1 MSVIRVGRG
10 RTIVIPRS
18 VAERFDIDE
27 GSMLLLE
34 VNNDKIMLKPLLDA
48 VTLAL
53 KGERIAIIDVE
64 DIEGFGGE
72 MQRKYVERK
81 LNDK

>member
-1 MSVIRVGRG
+1 MSVIRVGRK

-27 GSMLLLE
+27 GSKLLLE
-34 VNNDKIMLKPLLDA
+34 VNNDKIMLKPLPDA
-48 VTLAL
+48 VALAL
-53 KGERIAIIDVE
+53 RGEKIATVDIE
-64 DIEGFGGE
+64 DIEKFSGE
-72 MQRKYVERK
+72 IQRKYVERK

>member
-1 MSVIRVGRG
+1 MSVIRVGRK

-53 KGERIAIIDVE
+53 RGERIATVDIE
-64 DIEGFGGE
+64 DIEKFSGE
-72 MQRKYVERK
+72 IQGK
-81 LNDK
+81 LREN